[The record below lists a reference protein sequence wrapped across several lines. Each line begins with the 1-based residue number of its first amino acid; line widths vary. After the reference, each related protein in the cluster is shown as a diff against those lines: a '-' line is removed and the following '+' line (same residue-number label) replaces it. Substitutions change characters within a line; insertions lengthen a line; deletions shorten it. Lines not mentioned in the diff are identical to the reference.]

1 MRVINTKTP
10 NMALHHGLIH
20 LANFGVTRQSRNGE
34 VIVAPTP
41 IMTVWE
47 DPTNRVIFG
56 NTRDANPFLHLFEA
70 LWMLDGRDDL
80 AFMEKLAARFAQF
93 SDDGERLHGAYGKR
107 WRSWFGYDQLET
119 IITELS
125 SNPESRRAVLA
136 MWDGGQAWAAEDNHM
151 ADSDLAT
158 AISGGKDVPCNTHV
172 YFDIGERGVLNMT
185 VCCRSN
191 DILWG
196 AYGANIVHFSILQE
210 YMAARIGVSIGKMYQ
225 LSNNYHVYPAA
236 LMEKANKRLSQ
247 IAIDISQEGAFYF
260 MDRPIL
266 KVPLFQYGED
276 EAFHKD
282 LALFMQHFDNGAP
295 MYEEA
300 LHTRFF
306 KGVIRPMLEAWLA
319 WKDKAMPEALAHAR
333 SIVADD
339 WRTAVLEFLQKRVK

>member
-10 NMALHHGLIH
+10 NMALHHGLMH
-20 LANFGVTRQSRNGE
+20 LANFGITRQSRNGE

-70 LWMLDGRDDL
+70 LWMLAGRNDL
-80 AFMEKLAARFAQF
+80 AFMKKLAARFEQF
-93 SDDGERLHGAYGKR
+93 SDDGITLHGAYGAR
-107 WRSWFGYDQLET
+107 WRHWFGYDQLET

-125 SNPESRRAVLA
+125 NNPESRRAVLA
-136 MWDGGQAWAAEDNHM
+136 MWDGGQAAASEDNGM
-151 ADSDLAT
+151 PESDLAK
-158 AISGGKDVPCNTHV
+158 AIEGGKDVPCNTHV
-172 YFDIGERGVLNMT
+172 YFDIGDRGVLNMT

-210 YMAARIGVSIGKMYQ
+210 YMAARIGVGIGKMYQ

-260 MDRPIL
+260 MDLPIL
-266 KVPLFQYGED
+266 KVPLLQHGED
-276 EAFHKD
+276 IAFHAD
-282 LALFMQHFDNGAP
+282 LALFIEAFDSDKRLVISELNTP
-295 MYEEA
+295 
-300 LHTRFF
+300 FF
-306 KGVIRPMLEAWLA
+306 RNVIRPMLNAWQA
-319 WKDKAMPEALAHAR
+319 WKDKDMPEALACAR